1 MPEMIAFCRRRLA
14 AGVVALVSLCIS
26 SAPALAQGC
35 AMCRT
40 AVEGQD
46 DPLTRGLSRSV
57 LFMVSMPFAV
67 FFSAAGWLYVT
78 HRRAKAAT
86 IPDEP
91 GPEAVQ
97 GSETSDKFTT
107 GGA

>member
-1 MPEMIAFCRRRLA
+1 MRRMRGFCRRRVA
-14 AGVVALVSLCIS
+14 AGVVTLVSLFLS
-26 SAPALAQGC
+26 PASALAQGC

-46 DPLTRGLSRSV
+46 DPLTRGLSHSV

-67 FFSAAGWLYVT
+67 FFSAAGWLYVS
-78 HRRAKAAT
+78 HRRAKAAGMHDESG
-86 IPDEP
+86 PEGEP
-91 GPEAVQ
+91 GPVKTDEIAA
-97 GSETSDKFTT
+97 